1 MDFDERIEREW
12 ETSMAL
18 TLERDLARLTLY
30 EMKGVPQHGLEV
42 RNSRLARKPRA
53 TNAFQSPVSLSLTPT
68 DV

>member
-30 EMKGVPQHGLEV
+30 EMKGVP
-42 RNSRLARKPRA
+42 
-53 TNAFQSPVSLSLTPT
+53 
-68 DV
+68 